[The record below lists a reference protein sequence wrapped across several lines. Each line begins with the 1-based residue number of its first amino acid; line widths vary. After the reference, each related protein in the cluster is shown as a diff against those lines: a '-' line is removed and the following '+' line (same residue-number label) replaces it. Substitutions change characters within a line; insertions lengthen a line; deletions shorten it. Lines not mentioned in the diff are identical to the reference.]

1 MSPLSDMCVWNI
13 FSQSVACLFAF
24 LKGCFGD
31 QECLILPESLG
42 PTSLWQCRVGPLLEL
57 CPLRGP
63 QRIININEHI
73 PVPRFFHFSPADFT
87 RSGRSVLSLSQPLA
101 PHPVHRGGNHGLG
114 AYEVPPQ
121 KPRLSLTASPLST
134 RRRKMPSDRVPG
146 SEGQSTEQTPSQLPC
161 PLPQG
166 ARRDLSHLPAWSG
179 HQGVPGAQ
187 IFPKGKIKVPAP
199 LQRQE
204 FDCRDNWAV
213 G

>member
-1 MSPLSDMCVWNI
+1 MWVPSWN
-13 FSQSVACLFAF
+13 SAHS
-24 LKGCFGD
+24 K
-31 QECLILPESLG
+31 
-42 PTSLWQCRVGPLLEL
+42 
-57 CPLRGP
+57 
-63 QRIININEHI
+63 
-73 PVPRFFHFSPADFT
+73 
-87 RSGRSVLSLSQPLA
+87 VLSASSMSTFWCPVSSISALHTSHGRGGLSCPCPQPLA
-101 PHPVHRGGNHGLG
+101 PHPVHRGGSHGLG
-114 AYEVPPQ
+114 ACEVPPQ

-134 RRRKMPSDRVPG
+134 RRRKMPCDRVPG
-146 SEGQSTEQTPSQLPC
+146 SEGQSTERTPSQLPC

-166 ARRDLSHLPAWSG
+166 ACRDLSHLPAWSG